1 MKCVAKRISI
11 QHTQPRFDHAVEDG
25 IDEIVLQSTMD
36 IWDILDP
43 LSQMLDWVIE
53 DLVYPYLDS

>member
-1 MKCVAKRISI
+1 MRCVAQRISI

-25 IDEIVLQSTMD
+25 IGDIVLQSTMD

-43 LSQMLDWVIE
+43 LSLTLDWVIE
-53 DLVYPYLDS
+53 ELVYPD